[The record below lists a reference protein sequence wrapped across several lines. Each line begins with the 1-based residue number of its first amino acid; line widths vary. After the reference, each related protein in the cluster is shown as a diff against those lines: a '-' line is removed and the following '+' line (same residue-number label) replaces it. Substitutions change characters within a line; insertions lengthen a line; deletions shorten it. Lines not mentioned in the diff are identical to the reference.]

1 MVMAMELVDVERRSE
16 DLARYVRQEVER
28 APVRTVAL
36 AFAAGYVLGGGLT
49 PRALRLVALNAGR
62 AMAGNFVA
70 AAMRGALD
78 ERRTA

>member
-1 MVMAMELVDVERRSE
+1 MDLVQAEKRSE
-16 DLARYVRQEVER
+16 DLARYVREEVQR

-36 AFAAGYVLGGGLT
+36 ALAAGYVLGGGLT

-62 AMAGNFVA
+62 AMAGNFIA
-70 AAMRGALD
+70 AALRGAFD